1 MRQPRRAEVAQ
12 QQLVEITGR
21 RIQTFLVVWKR
32 IQVVDSGV
40 FLDKLGSVVL
50 QLRSHIDSLERT
62 ACDTSRGTSPPAS
75 RLCLAALH
83 RDQTEREVEAI
94 YLPRCVLL
102 AERKQQLAQRKDRA
116 KASPLVPAV
125 RNHAWAS
132 DAVDLMR
139 PVRLQ
144 VAV

>member
-12 QQLVEITGR
+12 HQLVEVPDR

-40 FLDKLGSVVL
+40 FLDKLGFVVL
-50 QLRSHIDSLERT
+50 QLRSQIGSLEMT
-62 ACDTSRGTSPPAS
+62 GCDTSRGTSPPAS

-83 RDQTEREVEAI
+83 RDQAKREVKGI
-94 YLPRCVLL
+94 YLPGCVLL
-102 AERKQQLAQRKDRA
+102 AERKEQLAQRKSRA
-116 KASPLVPAV
+116 IASPLVSALCIL
-125 RNHAWAS
+125 AWAS
-132 DAVDLMR
+132 DAVDLLR

-144 VAV
+144 VSF